1 MSAAAKAAE
10 AAAQI
15 TVAVLGAGSYG
26 TALAFVAAAAGCK
39 VMWFMRSDDQAKS
52 INEKR
57 SNPKRFSDQ
66 VVPEGVTAS
75 TSFEECVANAKVV
88 LHAIPAQHTAKFLQ
102 THGAKLKVGVPYVST
117 AKGIAVATH
126 QMMSELI
133 PETLR
138 SVRGVSFLDVPLA
151 YLSGPSFAKEMI
163 ANHPVGVVVASTDL
177 AVAHAVKDILGHK
190 RFRVCEC

>member
-1 MSAAAKAAE
+1 MASFSTPR
-10 AAAQI
+10 
-15 TVAVLGAGSYG
+15 TVCVCGAGSYG

-39 VMWFMRSDDQAKS
+39 VIWFMRSEEQAKA

-66 VVPEGVTAS
+66 RVPDTVLAT
-75 TSFEECVANAKVV
+75 TSFAHAVAEADLV

-102 THGAKLKVGVPYVST
+102 DHGAKLKVGVPYVST

-133 PETLR
+133 PATLR
-138 SVRGVSFLDVPLA
+138 EVRKVSFLDIPLA

-177 AVAHAVKDILGHK
+177 AVATAVKEILSHEM
-190 RFRVCEC
+190 FRVCA